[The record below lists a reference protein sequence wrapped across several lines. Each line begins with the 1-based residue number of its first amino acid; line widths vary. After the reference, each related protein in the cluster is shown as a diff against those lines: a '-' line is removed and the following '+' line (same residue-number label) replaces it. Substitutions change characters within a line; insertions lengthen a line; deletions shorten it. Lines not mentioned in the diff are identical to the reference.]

1 MAGSSNKRVGDY
13 ELLNHIGD
21 GAQGKIF
28 KSRCVVDT
36 NDNVAKGEIVALKII
51 RRFGDDGKSEDR
63 FKREVRNF
71 LTLSH
76 PNIVDYRE
84 SFVVQ
89 DEWGEDIN
97 CLVMEFLDGEDL
109 KDRLA
114 KHPKG
119 LPWEFVKDLF
129 EQCLAGLAY
138 AGENG
143 IIHRDIKPANIF
155 LLVDGRVKI
164 IDFGIAKKED
174 GTVTTTAGFKGTY
187 DYMSPDFLT
196 TGEDFRGD
204 EVSDVFSIG
213 VCFCQSLTGRLPYPS
228 SRESGWVAYLNR
240 WQKGDARDI
249 SISGGALRVL
259 NDRAMAMV
267 RKCMRVDRSKRY
279 ASFVDMLTDLKKI
292 ERKSVETTKHQYVF
306 ESYMGKG
313 GFGEVFKAKRVE
325 DGKFFA
331 VKHMF
336 PSLDPERFRREAR
349 LLQKYPH
356 PNMVAYEGFV
366 KIDRLDGAD
375 YYLILE
381 FLDGMPSWGLRGR
394 IKKEG
399 ALDVTE
405 VVHLFCSYLTALE
418 FLHTVHRKPILH
430 RDVTP
435 ANLYAPPYDPQH
447 PNECVPKIFDMGIA
461 RSEQT
466 QTGGHVPGN
475 PEYMA
480 PEFVI
485 ESDFRGAP
493 SSDLY
498 CLGICLFESLT
509 GKCAYPRL
517 SRQTAEM
524 WQTLRKR
531 AEGHFN
537 VNFDYQVFKDYPMLK
552 QIVVKAIERDR
563 RKRFSSAEEMRKA
576 IESVGRGGEIVELDM
591 GDITGEDDSLSPTI
605 FVPDEAYLAAAA
617 SGQKTRRLIR
627 LKRVLAMSA
636 MLVMVAAVGV
646 GGRMLWEKSTGGSRE
661 TAGSMQSP
669 PPLPD
674 FRPSS
679 GYVALLR
686 KRLVRAEDM
695 KRKAPDNFQVLNRA
709 DELAL
714 LWSTTPGKFDRAFIE
729 KLDAGNIEKA
739 KEILRQWRAA
749 EDSVPYGNLTEV
761 VHDRVILSMESR
773 LKFLVERIQ
782 METLTPALS
791 EKYVGKL
798 DICITAARDKRATE
812 SLTNAR
818 RWWQKQQKILGGY
831 AVRLVPIF
839 SADFQSAVDKGD
851 LATAEALVVEWAGI
865 LKTGG
870 VGASISR
877 NARDKAADDASEVFA
892 ELLQE
897 KRKQILAACAQGD
910 IVEARRMSEWFVAC
924 GKKTPSLIHVV
935 AGEYSKMLREI
946 ALAQSVCVTKQ
957 IGAVSSKTTMTEMK
971 AIIDLRTAW
980 QKGWTEKQRTET
992 ASAIIGKGGELTTDY
1007 SRRAITAY
1015 KADRFSEGDDAYL
1028 QLQAFDKYIPAEF
1041 KPPDLRNKLAAVA
1054 ELRDQLTKRAADF
1067 RKASDELDKLV
1078 LACGKQDPAAWKKA
1092 ISKWS
1097 SLKIPDATRKTI
1109 FEGRKWKELKTSF
1122 AATINQYVARTTK
1135 KSAFKSVRAVLS
1147 MQGAGQI
1154 FTGNNK
1160 KSLEGMIALKER
1172 VINDREKLTEIIGS
1186 IKSGK
1191 PQTWAR
1197 AMMDLAVCRTM
1208 PSLSYDKKTWDLWKQ
1223 AETSCLLN
1231 MKKHLEQGGSA
1242 SAREKHLQEIDAILK
1257 PTKAAKVFDPKQI
1270 ALLEALVAQGVGE
1283 LAQKKRAVFLAQ
1295 RERARIEREQKESEV
1310 KTKEDRKRAIE
1321 QARLSAGR
1329 KKAEDE
1335 RKQKEREQII
1345 ARKKEV
1351 AKEEAARLEKIQA
1364 DLKKAEGIK
1373 KAMLQARLV
1382 IERKKIKAR
1391 QKREK
1396 QARLAAE
1403 RKNKEDSRL
1412 AKQEIERQKE
1422 AAAKKAAAEKAAA
1435 AERRTAEAE
1444 RNRKEPEI
1452 VVVGNKGP
1460 VAQLDMSDELRALLD
1475 PIEAHLRGSD
1485 PRSALKLIRSDLVKR
1500 CRRLDKKNKVNWIAL
1515 RSWIELMREEYP

>member
-1 MAGSSNKRVGDY
+1 MAGSANKRVGDY
-13 ELLNHIGD
+13 ELLSHIGD

-36 NDNVAKGEIVALKII
+36 NDNVAKDEIVALKII

-71 LTLSH
+71 ITLSH

-109 KDRLA
+109 KERLE
-114 KHPKG
+114 KHPRG
-119 LPWEFVKDLF
+119 LSWEFVKDLF

-143 IIHRDIKPANIF
+143 IIHRDLKPANIF
-155 LLVDGRVKI
+155 LLADGRVKI

-187 DYMSPDFLT
+187 DYMAPDFLT

-279 ASFVDMLTDLKKI
+279 ASFVDMLGDLKKI
-292 ERKSVETTKHQYVF
+292 ERRSVATGKHQYVF

-366 KIDRLDGAD
+366 KIDRLDGAE
-375 YYLILE
+375 YYLVLE
-381 FLDGMPSWGLRGR
+381 FLEGMPAWGLRGR

-405 VVHLFCSYLTALE
+405 VVHLFCSYLTALD

-447 PNECVPKIFDMGIA
+447 PGACTPKIFDMGIA
-461 RSEQT
+461 MSEQT

-480 PEFVI
+480 PEFVV
-485 ESDFRGAP
+485 EPDFRGAP
-493 SSDLY
+493 SSDIY

-509 GKCAYPRL
+509 GKCVYPRL

-531 AEGHFN
+531 AEGNFN
-537 VNFDYQVFKDYPMLK
+537 VNFDYQVFKDYPMLER
-552 QIVVKAIERDR
+552 IVRKAIERDR
-563 RKRFSSAEEMRKA
+563 KKRFKSAEEMRKA
-576 IESVGRGGEIVELDM
+576 IESLGRSGETVELDM
-591 GDITGEDDSLSPTI
+591 EDVTGEDESSCPTI

-617 SGQKTRRLIR
+617 SGEKIRRTIK
-627 LKRVLAMSA
+627 LKRF
-636 MLVMVAAVGV
+636 LVMAAALVLVAAVSV
-646 GGRMLWEKSTGGSRE
+646 GGRMLWEKHI
-661 TAGSMQSP
+661 AGSAVQAAAWTP
-669 PPLPD
+669 APLPD

-686 KRLVRAEDM
+686 KRLAKAEEM
-695 KRKAPDNFQVLNRA
+695 KRKAPDDFQVLNIA

-714 LWSTTPGKFDRAFIE
+714 LWSTTPGKFDRVFIE
-729 KLDAGNIEKA
+729 KLEEDDIDTA

-761 VHDRVILSMESR
+761 VHDRVILSMENR
-773 LKFLVERIQ
+773 LKFLTELMRLDAMPVS
-782 METLTPALS
+782 LS

-798 DICITAARDKRATE
+798 DACIQDAHNKRATE

-818 RWWQKQQKILGGY
+818 RWWQKQQLALDGY
-831 AVRLVPIF
+831 AAGLPLIF
-839 SADFQSAVDKGD
+839 SSNFKSSVDKSD
-851 LATAEALVVEWAGI
+851 LASAEMLIIDWNRIQKTA
-865 LKTGG
+865 G

-877 NARDKAADDASEVFA
+877 DTRDNVNDNISSLYTS
-892 ELLQE
+892 LLHE
-897 KRKQILAACAQGD
+897 RKKQLMAVCAQD
-910 IVEARRMSEWFVAC
+910 NIVEAKRISEWFAASD
-924 GKKTPSLIHVV
+924 KKTPELVRIV
-935 AGEYSKMLREI
+935 ASEYSKIMNEI
-946 ALAQSVCVTKQ
+946 ALIQSACVMKQ
-957 IGAVSSKTTMTEMK
+957 IDAVSIKTTMPDVN

-980 QKGWTEKQRTET
+980 ENAWTDKQRMET
-992 ASAIIGKGGELTTDY
+992 ASAIINKGNKLTANY
-1007 SRRAITAY
+1007 VQMAIAAY
-1015 KADRFSEGDDAYL
+1015 KADSFSEGDDAYL
-1028 QLQAFDKYIPAEF
+1028 QLQAFDKQIPIKF
-1041 KPPDLRNKLAAVA
+1041 KDVDLSSKLAAIA
-1054 ELRDQLTKRAADF
+1054 KANHKTC
-1067 RKASDELDKLV
+1067 RKFS
-1078 LACGKQDPAAWKKA
+1078 
-1092 ISKWS
+1092 
-1097 SLKIPDATRKTI
+1097 
-1109 FEGRKWKELKTSF
+1109 
-1122 AATINQYVARTTK
+1122 
-1135 KSAFKSVRAVLS
+1135 
-1147 MQGAGQI
+1147 
-1154 FTGNNK
+1154 
-1160 KSLEGMIALKER
+1160 
-1172 VINDREKLTEIIGS
+1172 
-1186 IKSGK
+1186 
-1191 PQTWAR
+1191 
-1197 AMMDLAVCRTM
+1197 
-1208 PSLSYDKKTWDLWKQ
+1208 
-1223 AETSCLLN
+1223 
-1231 MKKHLEQGGSA
+1231 
-1242 SAREKHLQEIDAILK
+1242 
-1257 PTKAAKVFDPKQI
+1257 
-1270 ALLEALVAQGVGE
+1270 
-1283 LAQKKRAVFLAQ
+1283 
-1295 RERARIEREQKESEV
+1295 ES
-1310 KTKEDRKRAIE
+1310 
-1321 QARLSAGR
+1321 Q
-1329 KKAEDE
+1329 
-1335 RKQKEREQII
+1335 
-1345 ARKKEV
+1345 
-1351 AKEEAARLEKIQA
+1351 
-1364 DLKKAEGIK
+1364 
-1373 KAMLQARLV
+1373 
-1382 IERKKIKAR
+1382 
-1391 QKREK
+1391 
-1396 QARLAAE
+1396 
-1403 RKNKEDSRL
+1403 
-1412 AKQEIERQKE
+1412 
-1422 AAAKKAAAEKAAA
+1422 
-1435 AERRTAEAE
+1435 
-1444 RNRKEPEI
+1444 
-1452 VVVGNKGP
+1452 
-1460 VAQLDMSDELRALLD
+1460 
-1475 PIEAHLRGSD
+1475 
-1485 PRSALKLIRSDLVKR
+1485 
-1500 CRRLDKKNKVNWIAL
+1500 
-1515 RSWIELMREEYP
+1515 